1 MTEFNREKKMC
12 RNCIHFNLCLKNLE
26 DELEGFEYIYNILIL
41 AQNREGERCEFFKDK
56 SQIIELP
63 NVEIDQELFYI
74 DEFTRTVESDI
85 VSRLTW
91 EQTDLGIQTGIW
103 SENNGFSEFFSDIGK
118 TLFLTKEEAEAKLK
132 EVKK

>member
-12 RNCIHFNLCLKNLE
+12 RNCIYFNLCLKNLE

-41 AQNREGERCEFFKDK
+41 APNREGERCKFFEDK

-63 NVEIDQELFYI
+63 NVEIEQELFYI
-74 DEFTRTVESDI
+74 DGFTRTVESDI

-103 SENNGFSEFFSDIGK
+103 SENNGFSGFFNDIGK
-118 TLFLTKEEAEAKLK
+118 TLFLTKEEAEEKLK
-132 EVKK
+132 ELKK